1 MIDEFTVRHHE
12 HISARSFDEVI
23 AAFEAAVGSVEDGG
37 IEDDAGACPTEFV
50 GLRSP
55 HPISRGCKRFHALPD
70 DRSRRLAGA

>member
-37 IEDDAGACPTEFV
+37 IEDDAGAHTEFV

-55 HPISRGCKRFHALPD
+55 HPILRGYERLHALPD

>member
-23 AAFEAAVGSVEDGG
+23 AAFEAASVKNWGDRRRCEGHAES
-37 IEDDAGACPTEFV
+37 I

-55 HPISRGCKRFHALPD
+55 HPISRGYERLHALPD
-70 DRSRRLAGA
+70 DRSRRVVGA